1 MTNGYRYALIPLA
14 LLLLAILPTVVE
26 AQEPT
31 SNITVHSQYTSIA
44 IGSRESSDF
53 NLDLTI
59 INTGDETTIVDIQI
73 LAGPNAW
80 NASVYSKFK
89 KVEVRRVEL
98 RPGDET
104 QDLAFRFLVP
114 EDVVDGDY
122 TFRVGF
128 FDEENRAVD
137 ELNYHVTV
145 GKPNAQEDRPAQGTI
160 VQLEPRYTGLT
171 GPKESSFQFRVDLKN
186 TGLEDRQFDLEAE
199 GPPGWQVT
207 FTPAFQDTLIAS
219 LGLRADTAQALEVTV
234 QPPGNAQPGRYTILL
249 KATAEDAD
257 PAVVPIQVQL
267 TGTPELSLAT
277 STGRLNAKTTAGDE
291 SDIKLVLANTG
302 TAGLDNVRFVSNA
315 PEGWKFSFDPQ
326 IIPRLEPTELVEI
339 TASVAPPSKT
349 IPGDYRINI
358 LASSLEAQTDASLRV
373 TVGRSTSFGW
383 VGILIVVLVVA
394 GMGGLFVRL
403 GRR

>member
-1 MTNGYRYALIPLA
+1 M
-14 LLLLAILPTVVE
+14 
-26 AQEPT
+26 
-31 SNITVHSQYTSIA
+31 
-44 IGSRESSDF
+44 
-53 NLDLTI
+53 
-59 INTGDETTIVDIQI
+59 
-73 LAGPNAW
+73 
-80 NASVYSKFK
+80 
-89 KVEVRRVEL
+89 

-104 QDLAFRFLVP
+104 QDLVFRFLVP

-128 FDEENRAVD
+128 LDEENRAFD
-137 ELNYHVTV
+137 ELKYHVSV
-145 GKPNAQEDRPAQGTI
+145 GKPKTQEDRPVQGDI

-171 GPKESSFQFRVDLKN
+171 GTKESSFQFRVDLKN
-186 TGLEDRQFDLEAE
+186 TGLKDRQFGLESE
-199 GPPGWQVT
+199 GPLGWQVS
-207 FTPAFQDTLIAS
+207 FKPAFQDTLIAS
-219 LGLRADTAQALEVTV
+219 LGLRAETDQALQVTV
-234 QPPGNAQPGRYTILL
+234 QPPGNAPPGQYTILL
-249 KATAEDAD
+249 KATAEGVD

-277 STGRLNAKTTAGDE
+277 LTGRLNAKTTAGDE

-315 PEGWKFSFDPQ
+315 PEGWKFSFDPK
-326 IIPRLEPTELVEI
+326 IVSRLEPTELVEI

-358 LASSLEAQTDASLRV
+358 FASALEAQTDASLRI